1 MEYLSRTKALL
12 VLILSVLLLFT
23 LVGCGGGNEDLPV
36 DEPVDEPPTEAVTN
50 EPNWD
55 AFNAGATE
63 FVELMNAGDFDTATT
78 MFNEELAA
86 VVDADTLEEVWD
98 GFILAQAG
106 AFTAVYEIENIETQG
121 FYVVL
126 ITLEHENM
134 GVLLN
139 FTFSEDGLLAGFTV
153 DGFPTLGEVEPIEF
167 AGFTDYPIII
177 GEGTDWP
184 LAGMLSMPDDTSV
197 PVPAVV
203 IVAGS
208 GAHDMDPTTLP
219 TPIYREI
226 AHFLAENGIAVIR
239 HDKRTYTH
247 GVGLFAEM
255 GNSMTVWEEAIEDAV
270 LAAELLRA
278 DPRIDP
284 DRVYIIG
291 HSLGAILAPRIHEN
305 GGDFAGLIMMAGSPR
320 CLLQIAAEQNAANI
334 ADQVELGLIE
344 AAIEAGQI
352 EESEVE
358 AHKATVQ
365 ALQELAATLLDFSA
379 EEAKDIIVPLF
390 NNSLYYWRDLNVNS
404 FAHYVQN
411 ITVPMLV
418 MQPERDF
425 QITADVD
432 FVALQE
438 LLAEHDNVIFRLYED
453 LDHVFTSSR
462 ATNFIEH
469 AASVMAGGHVDR
481 SVLQDIVDWIL
492 S

>member
-1 MEYLSRTKALL
+1 MNDLL
-12 VLILSVLLLFT
+12 RNKRLLTLLLAALLLFT
-23 LVGCGGGNEDLPV
+23 LVGCRSDNESPETSPTDIATSEV
-36 DEPVDEPPTEAVTN
+36 D
-50 EPNWD
+50 WD
-55 AFNAGATE
+55 AFNARAVE
-63 FVELMNAGDFDTATT
+63 FVELMATGEFDTATT
-78 MFNEELAA
+78 MFNEELTAA
-86 VVDADTLEEVWD
+86 VDADTLEEVWE
-98 GFILAQAG
+98 GIILAQAG
-106 AFTAVYEIENIETQG
+106 AFIAVYETENMETQG

-139 FTFSEDGLLAGFTV
+139 FTFSEDGLLAGLTV
-153 DGFPTLGEVEPIEF
+153 DGFPTLGEVEPVET
-167 AGFTDYPIII
+167 AGFTDDPIII

-184 LAGMLSMPDDTSV
+184 LDGMLSMPDDTSV

-219 TPIYREI
+219 TPVYREI

-247 GVGLFAEM
+247 SAELFAEM

-291 HSLGAILAPRIHEN
+291 HSLGAILAPRVHEN

-320 CLLQIAAEQNAANI
+320 CLLQIAAEQNAANL
-334 ADQVELGLIE
+334 ADQIELGLIE

-358 AHKATVQ
+358 EHKAIVQ
-365 ALQELAATLLDFSA
+365 ALQDLAATLLDFSA
-379 EEAKDIIVPLF
+379 GEAKDVIVPLF
-390 NNSLYYWRDLNVNS
+390 ENSLYYWRDLKVNS
-404 FAHYVQN
+404 FAHYVQD

-418 MQPERDF
+418 LQPERDF

-432 FVALQE
+432 FVAMQE
-438 LLAEHDNVIFRLYED
+438 LLADRDNVTFRLYED
-453 LDHVFTSSR
+453 LDHLFTPTT

-469 AASVMAGGHVDR
+469 AVSVMEGGRVDR
-481 SVLQDIVDWIL
+481 TVLQDIVDWIL
-492 S
+492 R

>member
-1 MEYLSRTKALL
+1 
-12 VLILSVLLLFT
+12 LFT
-23 LVGCGGGNEDLPV
+23 LVGCGSGN
-36 DEPVDEPPTEAVTN
+36 DEPAEAPTDIAAD

-55 AFNAGATE
+55 TFNAGAIE
-63 FVELMNAGDFDTATT
+63 FVELMAAGEFDTATA
-78 MFNEELAA
+78 MFNEELAS

-98 GFILAQAG
+98 ELILAQAG
-106 AFTAVYEIENIETQG
+106 AFIAVYETENIETQG

-167 AGFTDYPIII
+167 TGFTDYPIII
-177 GEGTDWP
+177 GEGTDWA
-184 LAGMLSMPDDTSV
+184 LDGMLSIPDDTSV

-219 TPIYREI
+219 TPVYREI

-239 HDKRTYTH
+239 HDKRTHTH
-247 GVGLFAEM
+247 GLQMAEEL
-255 GNSMTVWEEAIEDAV
+255 GDSLTVWEEAIEDAI

-278 DPRIDP
+278 DPHIDS

-320 CLLQIAAEQNAANI
+320 CLLQIAAEQNAANV
-334 ADQVELGLIE
+334 ADQIESGMIE

-352 EESEVE
+352 EEAEVE
-358 AHKATVQ
+358 AHLATVQ
-365 ALQELAATLLDFSA
+365 ALQELAATILDFSA

-390 NNSLYYWRDLNVNS
+390 NNSLYYWRDLSANS
-404 FAHYVQN
+404 FAHYIQN

-425 QITADVD
+425 QITVDAD
-432 FVALQE
+432 FVAMQE
-438 LLAEHDNVIFRLYED
+438 LLADRDNVTFRLYED
-453 LDHVFTSSR
+453 LNHLFAPST

-469 AASVMAGGHVDR
+469 AASVMEAGHVDR
-481 SVLQDIVDWIL
+481 TVLQDIVDWIL
-492 S
+492 R

>member
-1 MEYLSRTKALL
+1 MKKLL
-12 VLILSVLLLFT
+12 VFALCGLMLFA
-23 LVGCGGGNEDLPV
+23 LVGCAITNHDDPE
-36 DEPVDEPPTEAVTN
+36 EPE
-50 EPNWD
+50 
-55 AFNAGATE
+55 
-63 FVELMNAGDFDTATT
+63 TT
-78 MFNEELAA
+78 
-86 VVDADTLEEVWD
+86 
-98 GFILAQAG
+98 
-106 AFTAVYEIENIETQG
+106 
-121 FYVVL
+121 
-126 ITLEHENM
+126 
-134 GVLLN
+134 
-139 FTFSEDGLLAGFTV
+139 
-153 DGFPTLGEVEPIEF
+153 
-167 AGFTDYPIII
+167 GFTDYPIVI

-184 LAGMLSMPDDTSV
+184 SAGMLSMPSDTSV
-197 PVPAVV
+197 PVPAAV

-208 GAHDMDPTTLP
+208 GAHNMDPTTLP
-219 TPIYREI
+219 SPIYQEI
-226 AHFLAENGIAVIR
+226 AHFLAENGIAAIR
-239 HDKRTYTH
+239 HNKRTHTH
-247 GVGLFAEM
+247 GLQMAKEL
-255 GNSMTVWEEAIEDAV
+255 GNSLTVWEEAIEDAV
-270 LAAELLRA
+270 FAAELLRA

-358 AHKATVQ
+358 EFKATVQ
-365 ALQELAATLLDFSA
+365 ALQDLAATLLDFSA

-390 NNSLYYWRDLNVNS
+390 DNSLYYWRDLNVNS

-411 ITVPMLV
+411 ITVPMFV

-438 LLAEHDNVIFRLYED
+438 LLADRNNVTFRLYED
-453 LDHVFTSSR
+453 LDHLFTPTT

-469 AASVMAGGHVDR
+469 AVSVMEGGRVDR
-481 SVLQDIVDWIL
+481 TVLQDIVDWIL
-492 S
+492 R